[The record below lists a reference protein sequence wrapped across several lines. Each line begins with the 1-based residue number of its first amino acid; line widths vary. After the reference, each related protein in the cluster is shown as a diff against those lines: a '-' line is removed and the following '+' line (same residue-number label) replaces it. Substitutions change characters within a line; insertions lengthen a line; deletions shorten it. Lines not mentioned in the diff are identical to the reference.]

1 MNKPETAGLAKE
13 PTAPG
18 EKSKQSAPWTVNA
31 DGTVTVLLKRSIETH
46 GGVVSKLTLKEPTG
60 DTFFRYGPPYD
71 TVVQATDAGEVRSIQ
86 TNVKAPLVL
95 KYLAACTDLD
105 EGVLEQMS
113 AFDCTRCG
121 NAIVSVF
128 FNDAGN

>member
-1 MNKPETAGLAKE
+1 MSESNPARLAKDRPAAGDKPKQKE
-13 PTAPG
+13 PW
-18 EKSKQSAPWTVNA
+18 KVNA
-31 DGTVTVLLKRSIETH
+31 DGTATVTLKRSIESH
-46 GGVVSKLTLKEPTG
+46 AGVVNELTIREPTG
-60 DTFFRYGPPYD
+60 DTFFRYGPPFD
-71 TVVQATDAGEVRSIQ
+71 TVVSATDENEIRSIQ

-121 NAIVSVF
+121 NAIIQVF